1 MPAVASLVTLASS
14 YLPCD
19 SANMMDMFSK
29 PLMRRLFILGLMGV
43 VLIVSAPWWVAC
55 SPLRN
60 QVVGHVMSDPRLNV
74 TAASASMGWSS
85 MLELEDVEIESV
97 NRALYISIDS
107 LQFAQ
112 AWPMLWWSKPD
123 LGITKVT
130 RPQVEYILSAGKFPL
145 PETQSGKSILTA
157 TMEDAG
163 ICIRSVPE
171 AAPLLE
177 FTDMQL
183 DLRIEQQGEQR
194 MLIVEPAT
202 LIDRKALD
210 SEMCRRGLQLI
221 APGLANATEV
231 DGEITLKL
239 NRLRLPL
246 DVEQGDSLGRVN
258 MAGRLIFH
266 EVNASIRQSP
276 IWTIAKGVA
285 QFLQR
290 EIPETIQVVDDSIVD
305 FYVRD
310 RRVHHQG
317 FAFVLPDL
325 SRDLT
330 VQTSGWVG
338 LDETLDLEVSVAL
351 PFDNFLGIPLADEL
365 SARPI
370 RLRVSGKMEKPS
382 VKLADGQSLL
392 AQLSKAL
399 LSNDTSLPDD
409 NPAGTS
415 SVDLAGSILQLLNAA
430 KNKRV
435 DSDQSVETPLLDL
448 FRERRRQ
455 YQSDLRSLS
464 QPDEAD
470 TAD

>member
-1 MPAVASLVTLASS
+1 MT
-14 YLPCD
+14 
-19 SANMMDMFSK
+19 DMFSK
-29 PLMRRLFILGLMGV
+29 PLMRRLFILVLLGV
-43 VLIVSAPWWVAC
+43 VPIVSAPWWVAC

-60 QVVGHVMSDPRLNV
+60 QVVGYVMADPRLNV
-74 TAASASMGWSS
+74 KTGSASMGWSS
-85 MLELEDVEIESV
+85 VLKLEDVKIESV
-97 NRALYISIDS
+97 NRALHISIDS

-112 AWPMLWWSKPD
+112 TWPMLWWSKPD
-123 LGITKVT
+123 LGVTKVT
-130 RPQVEYILSAGKFPL
+130 RPQVEYILSAAKVPL
-145 PETQSGKSILTA
+145 PETKSGESILTA

-163 ICIRSVPE
+163 ICIRSVPK

-177 FTDMQL
+177 FTDMRL
-183 DLRIEQQGEQR
+183 DLQIERQGEQR
-194 MLIVEPAT
+194 MLTVEPAT
-202 LIDRKALD
+202 LIDRKVLD

-221 APGLANATEV
+221 APGLANATDV

-239 NRLRLPL
+239 NRFRLPL
-246 DVEQGDSLGRVN
+246 DVEQGDALGHVD

-266 EVNASIRQSP
+266 KVGASIRQSP
-276 IWTIAKGVA
+276 IWAIAKGVA

-290 EIPETIQVVDDSIVD
+290 EIPETIQVVDDSMVD

-325 SRDLT
+325 SKDLT

-351 PFDNFLGIPLADEL
+351 PFDQFFGIPLAHEL

-370 RLRVSGKMEKPS
+370 RLRVSGKMEKPT

-392 AQLSKAL
+392 AQLSNVL

-415 SVDLAGSILQLLNAA
+415 SVDLAGSILQLLDAVR
-430 KNKRV
+430 NKRV
-435 DSDQSVETPLLDL
+435 DSDESVETPLLDL

-455 YQSDLRSLS
+455 HPSDRRSS
-464 QPDEAD
+464 PQPADTDEAD
-470 TAD
+470 